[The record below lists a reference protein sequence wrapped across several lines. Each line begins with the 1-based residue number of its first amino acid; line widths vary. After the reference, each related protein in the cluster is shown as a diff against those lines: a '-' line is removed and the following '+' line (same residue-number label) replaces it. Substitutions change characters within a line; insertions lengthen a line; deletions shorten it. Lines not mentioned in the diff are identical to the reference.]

1 MSKTYFSWNVNG
13 IRAALKKGLAEWLE
27 RAAPDVL
34 CLQEIKAQEDQIDYK
49 FPGYHRFCHSA
60 EKKGYSGTLLLSKE
74 EPVEVSYGLGDEL
87 NDREGRVIT
96 AQYPSC
102 FLVNVYTPN
111 SQRGLA
117 RLEYRTADWDRI
129 FLRYLKQLEKT
140 KPVIACGDFNVAH
153 KEIDLANPKT
163 NTRNP
168 GFTVEERT
176 SFDKY
181 IQNGFID
188 TFREFNTQG
197 GNYTWWTYRGG
208 ARARNVGWRI
218 DYFLISHSLRPRL
231 QDARIHSDI
240 MGSDHCPISIS
251 LKYAPGEIPAS
262 LKKEGRMPQ
271 KEHSAHKTGNNLL
284 SHNIEVALPLAIEG
298 LTAVVGMGT
307 GVSPHP
313 WSPEWVLTYFTG
325 YCPYVIEPG
334 FRARK

>member
-1 MSKTYFSWNVNG
+1 MSKTYYSWNVNG

-49 FPGYHRFCHSA
+49 FPGYHRFCYSA

-74 EPVEVSYGLGDEL
+74 EPVEVSYGLGGEL

-111 SQRGLA
+111 SQRGLN
-117 RLEYRTADWDRI
+117 RLEYRTAEWDRI

-168 GFTVEERT
+168 GFTMEERT
-176 SFDKY
+176 SFGKY

-231 QDARIHSDI
+231 HDARIHSEV

-251 LKYAPGEIPAS
+251 LK
-262 LKKEGRMPQ
+262 
-271 KEHSAHKTGNNLL
+271 
-284 SHNIEVALPLAIEG
+284 
-298 LTAVVGMGT
+298 
-307 GVSPHP
+307 
-313 WSPEWVLTYFTG
+313 
-325 YCPYVIEPG
+325 
-334 FRARK
+334 